1 MINID
6 IANFTPLS
14 AFLGGVFI
22 GIAVILFFVST
33 GRLAGVS
40 GIVNNVLTKTQN
52 RLSNLLFLIGLIL
65 GPIIYSFVT
74 KNDILFSMTSSIPLI
89 ILGGLLVGYGTQV
102 GRGCTSG
109 HGICGI
115 SRFAIR
121 SIVATITFILLA
133 MVTVLFLKLLGL
145 S

>member
-6 IANFTPLS
+6 IVNFTPLS
-14 AFLGGVFI
+14 AFVGGVFI
-22 GIAVILFFVST
+22 GIAVILFFIST

-40 GIVNNVLTKTQN
+40 GIVNNALTKTQN
-52 RLSNLLFLIGLIL
+52 RLSNLLFLLGLVL
-65 GPIIYSFVT
+65 GPIIYLLIS
-74 KNDILFSMTSSIPLI
+74 KKDISFSMTSSIPLI

-115 SRFAIR
+115 SRFSIR

-133 MVTVLFLKLLGL
+133 MVTVLFLKLLDL